1 MSSNFLINKEN
12 NENNVNSLKEDVK
25 ISEDINLN
33 SDSTKESIIIN
44 EDNQEDIFKGNVEK
58 EDCKKELNNED
69 IKDRK
74 ANENSIIEEL
84 NNNNN
89 SQNIIIEIKNNEKDD
104 DNEDDKKCVDQKEDD
119 IKEYNKK
126 ENDKIED
133 KKKKEDKKEEDKKE
147 EDEKEEDKKEEENY
161 EEEENSE
168 KDEEEKI
175 EKEKSENIS
184 LNKIN
189 FIKDI
194 RSNSIKKIEKEIEE
208 SMDRISY
215 LIEKLIES
223 RKGEICS
230 NVKLSEREVFTV
242 IDKSFPI
249 IQNEPSM
256 LELEPPLYICGDIH
270 GQFYDLLRVFDI
282 LKYPPESKFLFL
294 GDYVDRG
301 KKSLECILLLLCLK
315 IKYPSRIY
323 LLRGNHESADIN
335 RTYGFFDECKR
346 KVSVKIYKK
355 FCNLFNILP
364 FTALVG
370 EKILCMHGGLAYDL
384 KDIEQLKNVKRPT
397 EIPNNGLICD
407 LVWSDPDD
415 YLFVDFGRNNE
426 RGISVCF
433 SKSAVE
439 KFNKKNDI
447 DLICRAHQ
455 VVEEGFQFFADMKLI
470 TIFTAPNYMGEFD
483 NKGGIL
489 KVNEDM
495 ICSLIILKPNFNK
508 KDKFYKR
515 KYGRFIN

>member
-1 MSSNFLINKEN
+1 
-12 NENNVNSLKEDVK
+12 
-25 ISEDINLN
+25 
-33 SDSTKESIIIN
+33 
-44 EDNQEDIFKGNVEK
+44 
-58 EDCKKELNNED
+58 
-69 IKDRK
+69 
-74 ANENSIIEEL
+74 
-84 NNNNN
+84 
-89 SQNIIIEIKNNEKDD
+89 
-104 DNEDDKKCVDQKEDD
+104 
-119 IKEYNKK
+119 
-126 ENDKIED
+126 
-133 KKKKEDKKEEDKKE
+133 
-147 EDEKEEDKKEEENY
+147 
-161 EEEENSE
+161 
-168 KDEEEKI
+168 
-175 EKEKSENIS
+175 
-184 LNKIN
+184 
-189 FIKDI
+189 
-194 RSNSIKKIEKEIEE
+194 
-208 SMDRISY
+208 MDRISY